1 MSEHRD
7 NCSKDAGEEKIREF
21 VKNSTRV
28 YPNEFEP
35 FLRFT
40 SINAVRDKL
49 AEFKKKAVRNIS
61 EFYGQKFLEAA
72 AALAEKDP
80 GAFIRLR
87 NNVLKP
93 QGVAIT
99 TWERAVHEIQ

>member
-1 MSEHRD
+1 VSIETIVARTRGRRKSASSSKTRRAYTQMSSSRSFD
-7 NCSKDAGEEKIREF
+7 LPRLMLSATSWRSSKKTVG
-21 VKNSTRV
+21 
-28 YPNEFEP
+28 
-35 FLRFT
+35 
-40 SINAVRDKL
+40 
-49 AEFKKKAVRNIS
+49 NIS

>member
-28 YPNEFEP
+28 YANEFEP

-49 AEFKKKAVRNIS
+49 AEFKKKQSATSANSTDRSFWKPRLHSRKRTRAHSFV
-61 EFYGQKFLEAA
+61 
-72 AALAEKDP
+72 
-80 GAFIRLR
+80 GATMFSSR
-87 NNVLKP
+87 K
-93 QGVAIT
+93 
-99 TWERAVHEIQ
+99 E